1 MNGRHAVVVGGS
13 MAGLLAARVLTDWFE
28 QVTLIERDELPSGPA
43 PRKGVPQSRQT
54 HGLLAGG
61 CEVLEQLFPGMTAD
75 LIREGAVPGDMLAD
89 SWWFLEGG
97 WLARE
102 RSGLDGLLMSRPFLE
117 HAVRRRVLGL
127 SNLSVRKGSVDAL
140 MHRGGCVTGVQ
151 IDGQALPAE
160 LVVDATG
167 RGSRTP
173 QWLDDLGYGRPVEE
187 RVTVGIKYTTR
198 LFRRSGGPG
207 EPVAVIVPPTPD
219 GKQGGVMLSQ
229 EGGRWTVTMVASFGA
244 APPTD
249 LAGFLDFARRIPS
262 PAIYTHIQ
270 EAEPIGE
277 AQTYSFPASV
287 RTRYETLARFPERLL
302 VIGDALCSFNPIYGQ
317 GMTVAALEALAL
329 DKAVATGLDD
339 LPRRFFT
346 SAAAVVDVPWQLAV
360 GGDLRIPEVVG
371 TRSRMGSILGW
382 YIARLHEAAHTDATL
397 AIAFMRVA
405 NLVRPPQTLLSPGAL
420 VRVAY
425 RYMSNRLTRHSR
437 APRPAARPQSA
448 HAGRAGALAR

>member
-1 MNGRHAVVVGGS
+1 MNGRHAVVIGGS
-13 MAGLLAARVLTDWFE
+13 MAGLLAARALADRFE

-61 CEVLEQLFPGMTAD
+61 RELLDQLFPGMTAD

-102 RSGLDGLLMSRPFLE
+102 RSGLGGLLMSRPLLE
-117 HAVRRRVLGL
+117 HAVRRRVQVL
-127 SNLSVRKGSVDAL
+127 SNLSTRQGNVDAL

-151 IDGQALPAE
+151 VDGQALPAD

-173 QWLDDLGYGRPVEE
+173 QWLDAWGYERPVEE

-198 LFRRSGGPG
+198 LFRRSDGLG

-219 GKQGGVMLSQ
+219 GKAGGVMLAQ
-229 EGGRWTVTMVASFGA
+229 EGGRWTVTMVSSFGA

-249 LAGFLDFARRIPS
+249 LAGFLDFARRLPS
-262 PAIYTHIQ
+262 PAIYSHIQ
-270 EAEPIGE
+270 EAEPIGD

-287 RTRYETLARFPERLL
+287 RTRYERLARFPERLL

-317 GMTVAALEALAL
+317 GMTVAAFEALAL
-329 DKAVATGLDD
+329 DKAVASGLDG
-339 LPRRFFT
+339 LPRRFFAA
-346 SAAAVVDVPWQLAV
+346 AAAVVDVPWQLAV

-371 TRSRMGSILGW
+371 ARTRMGSILGW
-382 YIARLHEAAHTDATL
+382 YIARLHEAAHTDARL
-397 AIAFMRVA
+397 ALAFMRVA

-425 RYMSNRLTRHSR
+425 RHLLNCLTRHSK
-437 APRPAARPQSA
+437 APRTSAGRQSA
-448 HAGRAGALAR
+448 RAGRALAR